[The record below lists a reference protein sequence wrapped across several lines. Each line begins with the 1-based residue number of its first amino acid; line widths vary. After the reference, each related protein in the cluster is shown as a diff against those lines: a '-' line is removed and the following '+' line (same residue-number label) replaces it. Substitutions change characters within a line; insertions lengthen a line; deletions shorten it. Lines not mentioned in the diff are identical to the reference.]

1 MTLNN
6 LKNPVLIIFLSALI
20 IRLTFLAFFYQAY
33 EGRFLEGD
41 SIDYITLAQNLIS
54 DNGFSL
60 DSAEPFRSTLSY
72 TPGYPIFLILASLGT
87 LNLLSILIIQ
97 CVIGALTAVVIY
109 KLSLLIT
116 DAKKSLIA
124 AGLFLLEP
132 GMIFFTNQILTETIF
147 IFFFALN
154 LFFLFRWFNKDSTRD
169 LVYSGAAL
177 ALSTYIRPNGQF
189 IIILELLFIFLALI
203 QRKTLFSKKS
213 LIYLALPLI
222 TFTILIAPWQFRN
235 KNLTGHYILSTFG
248 PYALASR
255 SLSSYI
261 AWKNK
266 ISMDSAFKKVKT
278 SLIEKGVNPSSFDF
292 ETNYDPKLQSET
304 LKILAKNPIEY
315 GISQLRFLPSFFVSS
330 GWSEIIKIFQG
341 NNTNPP
347 YFPNRLDRD
356 AIIQIMKSGGLVGLI
371 GSLAGA
377 AFFILI
383 YVFSLIGLLKMLYE
397 KKTLIIGI
405 FITIITTY
413 FFFSTGELSYSRY
426 RLPINQFFFITA
438 SIGFG
443 YLISLFSLR
452 KTSAV

>member
-1 MTLNN
+1 M
-6 LKNPVLIIFLSALI
+6 
-20 IRLTFLAFFYQAY
+20 R
-33 EGRFLEGD
+33 
-41 SIDYITLAQNLIS
+41 
-54 DNGFSL
+54 
-60 DSAEPFRSTLSY
+60 
-72 TPGYPIFLILASLGT
+72 
-87 LNLLSILIIQ
+87 
-97 CVIGALTAVVIY
+97 C
-109 KLSLLIT
+109 
-116 DAKKSLIA
+116 
-124 AGLFLLEP
+124 
-132 GMIFFTNQILTETIF
+132 
-147 IFFFALN
+147 
-154 LFFLFRWFNKDSTRD
+154 
-169 LVYSGAAL
+169 
-177 ALSTYIRPNGQF
+177 
-189 IIILELLFIFLALI
+189 
-203 QRKTLFSKKS
+203 
-213 LIYLALPLI
+213 PLI
-222 TFTILIAPWQFRN
+222 
-235 KNLTGHYILSTFG
+235 
-248 PYALASR
+248 
-255 SLSSYI
+255 SYI
-261 AWKNK
+261 ACKNK
-266 ISMDSAFKKVKT
+266 ISMDSAFKKEIKKLKT
-278 SLIEKGVNPSSFDF
+278 SLIKKGVNPSSFDF